1 MASEAGR
8 GAMRRPPA
16 LLVIGIHREELAFG
30 ERVAE
35 GVDPARADVQRI
47 PDGLSGRHP
56 RADQRFHH
64 ELLHAALYEQLLP
77 LASGRYRVL
86 IDLHSGRDRDG
97 PSVDLYCGR
106 PRFCQ
111 SLAAALAR
119 EGLAGRGIEVVPLGD
134 SVATVIP
141 RRIWDN
147 PRFLYVG
154 MEVYLPDG
162 EQGEAVELARR
173 LVGLVS
179 QEAQALVDG

>member
-1 MASEAGR
+1 MALKRA
-8 GAMRRPPA
+8 PA

-35 GVDPARADVQRI
+35 GVDPAWADVQRI

-86 IDLHSGRDRDG
+86 IDLHSGRDHDG
-97 PSVDLYCGR
+97 PSVDLYCGE
-106 PRFCQ
+106 PRFGR
-111 SLAAALAR
+111 ALDSALVR
-119 EGLAGRGIEVVPLGD
+119 EGLDGQGVEVVPLGEG
-134 SVATVIP
+134 VATVIP
-141 RRIWDN
+141 RRIWAN
-147 PRFLYVG
+147 PDFLYVG

-162 EQGEAVELARR
+162 DQDAAVELARR
-173 LVGLVS
+173 LVVLVS
-179 QEAQALVDG
+179 REAQDFA

>member
-1 MASEAGR
+1 MKRA
-8 GAMRRPPA
+8 PA

-35 GVDPARADVQRI
+35 GVEPDQADVQRI

-86 IDLHSGRDRDG
+86 IDLHSGHDRDG
-97 PSVDLYCGR
+97 PSVDLYCGH

-111 SLAAALAR
+111 VLGEALAR
-119 EGLAGRGIEVVPLGD
+119 EGLAGRGIEVVPLGEA
-134 SVATVIP
+134 VATVIP

-147 PRFLYVG
+147 PKFLYLG
-154 MEVYLPDG
+154 MEVYLPEGDQ
-162 EQGEAVELARR
+162 EEAVRLARQ
-173 LVGLVS
+173 LVALVS
-179 QEAQALVDG
+179 RQAQAFEDA